1 MENKKITQSEINRI
15 REKLLIVDTYE
26 RNAGHYKCLNR
37 AFGRIKNL
45 WIAYIPLIIISVALF
60 ISTIVFF
67 CYGNELIG
75 MCCLIAFVFILGLLI
90 LLKVT
95 NGFEKLW
102 IKLQFPIDNS

>member
-45 WIAYIPLIIISVALF
+45 WIVYIPLIIISVALF

-67 CYGNELIG
+67 VMVMN
-75 MCCLIAFVFILGLLI
+75 LLECVVY
-90 LLKVT
+90 LLL
-95 NGFEKLW
+95 FL
-102 IKLQFPIDNS
+102 L